1 MDKFLDK
8 LESVLVPMSEK
19 LSNVKF
25 LRAIAETMM
34 ALLPITVVGSFAVL
48 FAFIDIPVWQAFMAA
63 NPTVQMIFMN
73 AQSWTLSIIAL
84 YAVLVLPYRYADH
97 LGIEEKINVV
107 PLAMAAFL
115 LLTPT
120 ELYTAIPSEW
130 LGHKGLFS
138 AFLISILV
146 TRLVKFFLDKN
157 IRIKMPPSV
166 PKFVEDTFTVLI
178 PGAVVIFT
186 CAIIGQLLAKTPL
199 NNIHNMIYTVIQAP
213 LKNVGLSFPSLLLN
227 SFLST
232 LFMFFGI
239 HGTVAT
245 SIWSPLVSAAD
256 LENLEAFRLGAELPN
271 IWTNGWH
278 HSINAGGIGATLG
291 LGIVLIIF
299 AKSDRFKKLARLA
312 IVPQIFNI
320 GEPLLF
326 GIPIM
331 LNPLLLIPYMGGVLV
346 NSFIA
351 WFAVK
356 WNIVAPFSGLD
367 VSWTVP
373 NPLNGFLA
381 SSKPIQGALLQIV
394 IILVDMLIWYP
405 FVKIIDNRELEVE
418 AQYNEEAEKEAA
430 AA

>member
-1 MDKFLDK
+1 MDKFLSK
-8 LESVLVPMSEK
+8 LESILVPMSEK
-19 LSNVKF
+19 ISKVKF

-34 ALLPITVVGSFAVL
+34 ALLPITVAGSFAVL
-48 FAFIDIPVWQAFMAA
+48 FAFIDIPVWQAFLDA
-63 NPTVQMIFMN
+63 NPTVRMIFMN

-84 YAVLVLPYRYADH
+84 YAVIVLPYRYADH
-97 LGIEEKINVV
+97 LGIKEKMNVV
-107 PLAMAAFL
+107 PLSLAAFL

-138 AFLISILV
+138 AFIIGILV
-146 TRLVKFFLDKN
+146 TLLVKLFLDKN

-178 PGAVVIFT
+178 PGLVVVFV
-186 CAIIGQLLAKTPL
+186 CATIGQLFAKTEL
-199 NNIHNMIYTVIQAP
+199 NNIHNAIYSLIQAP

-227 SFLST
+227 GFLQT

-239 HGTVAT
+239 HGTVAGT
-245 SIWSPLVSAAD
+245 PWTPLVAAAD
-256 LENLEAFRLGAELPN
+256 LENLEAFRLGTTLPN

-278 HSINAGGIGATLG
+278 HSIMAGGIGATLG

-299 AKSDRFKKLARLA
+299 ARSERFKKLARLA

-331 LNPLLLIPYMGGVLV
+331 LNPLLFLPYMGGVLV

-356 WNIVAPFSGLD
+356 WNIVAPFTGLD

-373 NPLNGFLA
+373 NPINGFLA
-381 SSKPIQGALLQIV
+381 SSKPLQGALLQIV

-405 FVKIIDNRELEVE
+405 FVKLIDRRELEL
-418 AQYNEEAEKEAA
+418 EAESAAAEAEAA
-430 AA
+430 EA

>member
-1 MDKFLDK
+1 MDKFLSK
-8 LESVLVPMSEK
+8 LESILVPMSEK
-19 LSNVKF
+19 ISKVKF

-34 ALLPITVVGSFAVL
+34 ALLPITVAGSFAVL
-48 FAFIDIPVWQAFMAA
+48 FAFIDIPPWQAFLSAHPAISM
-63 NPTVQMIFMN
+63 VFMN

-84 YAVLVLPYRYADH
+84 YAVIVLPYRYADH
-97 LGIEEKINVV
+97 LGIKEKMNVV
-107 PLAMAAFL
+107 PLSLAAFL

-120 ELYTAIPSEW
+120 ELYTSIPSEW

-138 AFLISILV
+138 AFLIGTLV
-146 TRLVKFFLDKN
+146 TLLVKFFLDKN

-178 PGAVVIFT
+178 PGLVVVFV
-186 CAIIGQLLAKTPL
+186 CATIGQLLAQTEL
-199 NNIHNMIYTVIQAP
+199 NNIHNAIYSLIQAP
-213 LKNVGLSFPSLLLN
+213 LKNVGLSFPSLLL
-227 SFLST
+227 SEILMT

-239 HGTVAT
+239 HGSVA
-245 SIWSPLVSAAD
+245 SAPWSPLVQAAN
-256 LENLEAFRLGAELPN
+256 LENLEAFRLGEALPN
-271 IWTNGWH
+271 IWVNGWA

-291 LGIVLIIF
+291 LAIVLIIF
-299 AKSDRFKKLARLA
+299 ARSERFKKLAQLA

-331 LNPLLLIPYMGGVLV
+331 LNPLLFLPYMGGVIV

-356 WNIVAPFSGLD
+356 WGIVAPFSGLD

-373 NPLNGFLA
+373 NPINGFLA
-381 SSKPIQGALLQIV
+381 GSKPLQAAALQVV
-394 IILVDMLIWYP
+394 IILVDMVIWYP
-405 FVKIIDNRELEVE
+405 FVKLIDKRELEQE
-418 AQYNEEAEKEAA
+418 ATQQAEA
-430 AA
+430 

>member
-1 MDKFLDK
+1 MKKFLEK
-8 LESVLVPMSEK
+8 LQNFLVPISEK
-19 LSNVKF
+19 LASVKF
-25 LRAIAETMM
+25 LRAIAEGMM

-48 FAFIDIPVWQAFMAA
+48 FAFIDIAPWQAFLEA
-63 NPTVQMIFMN
+63 NPTVRMVFMN

-84 YAVLVLPYRYADH
+84 YAVIVIPYRYADH
-97 LGIEEKINVV
+97 LGIEEKMNVV
-107 PLAMAAFL
+107 PLALAAFL

-120 ELYTAIPSEW
+120 ELYTSIPSEW

-138 AFLISILV
+138 AFIIGLLV
-146 TRLVKFFLDKN
+146 TRLVKLFLDKN
-157 IRIKMPPSV
+157 IKIKMPPSV
-166 PKFVEDTFTVLI
+166 PKFVEDTFTVLV
-178 PGAVVIFT
+178 PGAVVVFF
-186 CAIIGQLLAKTPL
+186 CAILGQLLAKTEL
-199 NNIHNMIYTVIQAP
+199 NNIHNIIYTIVQAP
-213 LKNVGLSFPSLLLN
+213 LKNVGLSFPSLLVN

-245 SIWSPLVSAAD
+245 AAWTPMVQAAN
-256 LENLEAFRLGAELPN
+256 LENLEAFRLGQELPN
-271 IWTNGWH
+271 IWTSGWH
-278 HSINAGGIGATLG
+278 HSIFSGGVGATLG
-291 LGIVLIIF
+291 LGIVLLIF
-299 AKSDRFKKLARLA
+299 ARSERFKKLSRLA

-331 LNPLLLIPYMGGVLV
+331 LNPLLFIPYMGGVLV

-373 NPLNGFLA
+373 NPINGFLA
-381 SSKPIQGALLQIV
+381 SSKPIQGALLQVV
-394 IILVDMLIWYP
+394 IIIVDMVIWYP
-405 FVKIIDNRELEVE
+405 FVKIIDNRELKIEQGEEEEVE
-418 AQYNEEAEKEAA
+418 SPVL
-430 AA
+430 

>member
-8 LESVLVPMSEK
+8 LEGFLVPISEK

-48 FAFIDIPVWQAFMAA
+48 FAFIDIAPWQAFLEA
-63 NPTVQMIFMN
+63 NPTIQMVFMN

-84 YAVLVLPYRYADH
+84 YAVIFLPYRYADH
-97 LGIEEKINVV
+97 LGIKEKINVV
-107 PLAMAAFL
+107 PLALAAFL

-120 ELYTAIPSEW
+120 ELYTSIPSEW

-138 AFLISILV
+138 AFIIGLLV
-146 TRLVKFFLDKN
+146 ARLVKLFLDKN

-166 PKFVEDTFTVLI
+166 PQFVEDTFTVLI
-178 PGAVVIFT
+178 PGAVVVFF
-186 CAIIGQLLAKTPL
+186 CATLGQLLAKTEL

-213 LKNVGLSFPSLLLN
+213 LKNVGLSFPGLLLN
-227 SFLST
+227 TTLST

-245 SIWSPLVSAAD
+245 AAWEPMVQAAN
-256 LENLEAFRLGAELPN
+256 LENLEAFRLGQELPN
-271 IWTNGWH
+271 IWTSGWH
-278 HSINAGGIGATLG
+278 HSIFAGGIGATLG

-299 AKSDRFKKLARLA
+299 ARSERLKKLARIA

-331 LNPLLLIPYMGGVLV
+331 LNPLLFIPYMGGVIV

-381 SSKPIQGALLQIV
+381 CSKPIQGALLQVV
-394 IILVDMLIWYP
+394 IILVDMVIWYP
-405 FVKIIDNRELEVE
+405 FVKIIDNRELVIEKG
-418 AQYNEEAEKEAA
+418 EEEEIESATL
-430 AA
+430 

>member
-1 MDKFLDK
+1 
-8 LESVLVPMSEK
+8 
-19 LSNVKF
+19 
-25 LRAIAETMM
+25 
-34 ALLPITVVGSFAVL
+34 
-48 FAFIDIPVWQAFMAA
+48 
-63 NPTVQMIFMN
+63 MIFMN

-84 YAVLVLPYRYADH
+84 YAVIVLPYRYADH
-97 LGIEEKINVV
+97 LGIKEKMNVV
-107 PLAMAAFL
+107 PLSLAAFL

-138 AFLISILV
+138 AFIIGILV
-146 TRLVKFFLDKN
+146 TLLVKFFLDKN

-178 PGAVVIFT
+178 PGLVVVFVSAT
-186 CAIIGQLLAKTPL
+186 IGQLLAMTEL
-199 NNIHNMIYTVIQAP
+199 NNIHNAIYSLIQAP

-227 SFLST
+227 GFLQT

-239 HGTVAT
+239 HGTVAGT
-245 SIWSPLVSAAD
+245 PWTPLVAAAD
-256 LENLEAFRLGAELPN
+256 LENLEAFRLGTALPN

-278 HSINAGGIGATLG
+278 HSIMAGGIGATLG

-299 AKSDRFKKLARLA
+299 ARSERFKKLARLA

-331 LNPLLLIPYMGGVLV
+331 LNPLLFLPYMGGVLI

-356 WNIVAPFSGLD
+356 WNIVAPFTGLD

-373 NPLNGFLA
+373 NPINGFLA
-381 SSKPIQGALLQIV
+381 SSKPLQGALLQIV
-394 IILVDMLIWYP
+394 IILVDMVIWYP
-405 FVKIIDNRELEVE
+405 FVKLIDKRELEL
-418 AQYNEEAEKEAA
+418 EEASAA
-430 AA
+430 AASEAPAEA